1 MKKFSVYLTALALLA
16 GLTACNTVNG
26 FGRDVQKV
34 GEKIEDTAKKK

>member
-1 MKKFSVYLTALALLA
+1 MKKFSVCLIGLALLA
-16 GLTACNTVNG
+16 SLSACNTING